1 MLLSLALYK
10 LSMTT
15 ITDRIHVHAQS
26 YNELAQKIDPALER
40 ELEIAVDECE
50 VERDRVDLLIKDEHA
65 KYLQVAAKA

>member
-50 VERDRVDLLIKDEHA
+50 VERDRVDLLIKDKHA

>member
-1 MLLSLALYK
+1 MLLSLTLYK

-50 VERDRVDLLIKDEHA
+50 VERDRVDLLIKDKHA

>member
-1 MLLSLALYK
+1 
-10 LSMTT
+10 MTT

-26 YNELAQKIDPALER
+26 CNELAQKIDPALER

-50 VERDRVDLLIKDEHA
+50 VERDRVDLLIKDKHA

>member
-1 MLLSLALYK
+1 
-10 LSMTT
+10 MTT